1 MLILLRLELA
11 VHRVS
16 YVRLMRVG
24 MSGVNEVTS
33 DREGDGEEINEFI
46 IAVERY

>member
-1 MLILLRLELA
+1 
-11 VHRVS
+11 
-16 YVRLMRVG
+16 

-46 IAVERY
+46 IAVERYWITKDEYDEYITRKL